1 MRTLFCWQF
10 VKVYSHN
17 ISGVF
22 ESSESFLRQ
31 KLKLER
37 ICAVTLFASDNIV
50 KIILLLNTYLLV
62 TEVYPYL
69 FLSKLKENTTC
80 TKDNTEIQYI

>member
-1 MRTLFCWQF
+1 M
-10 VKVYSHN
+10 KVYSHN

-31 KLKLER
+31 KLRLER
-37 ICAVTLFASDNIV
+37 IYAVTLFASDNIV